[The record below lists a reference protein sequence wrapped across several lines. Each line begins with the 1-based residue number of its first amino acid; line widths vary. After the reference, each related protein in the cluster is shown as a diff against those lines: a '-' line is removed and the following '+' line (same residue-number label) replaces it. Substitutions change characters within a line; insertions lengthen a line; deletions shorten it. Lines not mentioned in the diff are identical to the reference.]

1 MGASFGR
8 RHAPE
13 AQEKHSSFRFVAYSG
28 EQSKGSRYMHRQLF
42 LAVALGALTVAASF
56 AQTPYAGLQTRP
68 IKALSDQQVEDLK
81 AGRGMGLALAAELN
95 GYPGPSHLLELAV
108 QLGLSDEQKKRI
120 QGLFE
125 AMKAETIPIGE
136 RLISEEKMLDALFAS
151 RTATVDTIAAATAAI
166 GDTQARL
173 RAAHLKYHLSTVDM
187 LQPAQLQRYA
197 ELRGY
202 AGGGGE
208 PHHHP
213 R

>member
-1 MGASFGR
+1 
-8 RHAPE
+8 
-13 AQEKHSSFRFVAYSG
+13 
-28 EQSKGSRYMHRQLF
+28 MHRQLF
-42 LAVALGALTVAASF
+42 LAVALGVLTVTAAF
-56 AQTPYAGLQTRP
+56 AQAPYAGLQTRP
-68 IKALSDQQVEDLK
+68 IKALSDQQVADLK

-108 QLGLSDEQKKRI
+108 QLGLSDDQRSRI

-136 RLISEEKMLDALFAS
+136 RLISEEKTLDALFAT
-151 RTATVDTIAAATAAI
+151 RTATVDAIAAATAAI
-166 GDTQARL
+166 GDTQAKL
-173 RAAHLKYHLSTVDM
+173 RAAHLKYHLSTVEL
-187 LQPAQLQRYA
+187 LQPSQLQRYA

-202 AGGGGE
+202 AAGGE